1 MAFFRARLVRVALLL
16 LAVECLFWFSLCTI
30 RQGIHEENQAS
41 GTSFRTSSQMR
52 PRTVTAVGPPVG
64 HVPIRVFLR
73 LFFVSL
79 YSHRKLLPTF
89 DLDRDGFA
97 KR

>member
-1 MAFFRARLVRVALLL
+1 MP
-16 LAVECLFWFSLCTI
+16 FWFSLCTI
-30 RQGIHEENQAS
+30 RQGIREENQAS

-52 PRTVTAVGPPVG
+52 PRTVTAAGPPVG

-89 DLDRDGFA
+89 GMDRDGFA
-97 KR
+97 KG